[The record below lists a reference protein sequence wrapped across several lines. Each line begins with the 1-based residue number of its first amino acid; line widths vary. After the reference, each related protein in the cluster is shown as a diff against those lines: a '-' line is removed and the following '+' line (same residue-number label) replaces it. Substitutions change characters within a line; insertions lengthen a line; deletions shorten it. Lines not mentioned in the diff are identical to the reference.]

1 MKPITC
7 LLIEDEK
14 LSRDE
19 LRYLLEPYAYIEVIG
34 EASSGLEG
42 YELIKTLRPD
52 LIFLDISMP
61 GMSGIEL
68 AGKLS
73 YLAHRP
79 QIVFTTAHQDHAVKA
94 FELGAIDYL
103 LKPYDERRFH
113 ATMERIRQ
121 HFVLQHT
128 HTRPGTPLTPEPKP
142 TRLAVQLDD
151 KTLLI
156 DMSQI
161 LYCSAEN
168 DRILVH
174 TLQGDYDTSCTLQ
187 ELIEKTHLFRIHRS
201 YAVNL
206 SHIAELYPWFNGTY
220 QVCLSDPA
228 HTPLTVSRSY
238 VKALKKVFQL

>member
-14 LSRDE
+14 HSRDE
-19 LRYLLEPYAYIEVIG
+19 LRYLLEPYAYIETIG
-34 EASSGLEG
+34 EASSGTDG
-42 YELIKTLRPD
+42 YDLIKSLRPD

-73 YLAHRP
+73 YLAHHP

-121 HFVLQHT
+121 HFSSQSSHVRTVSAHT
-128 HTRPGTPLTPEPKP
+128 SETKP
-142 TRLAVQLDD
+142 ARLAVQRDE

-156 DMSQI
+156 DMTQI

-168 DRILVH
+168 DRILIH
-174 TLQGDYDTSCTLQ
+174 TLQGDFDTNCTLQ
-187 ELIEKTHLFRIHRS
+187 DLIEKTQLFRIHRS

-206 SHIAELYPWFNGTY
+206 SHISELYPWFNGTY
-220 QVCLSDPA
+220 QVCLSNLA

-238 VKALKKVFQL
+238 VKALKKILHL